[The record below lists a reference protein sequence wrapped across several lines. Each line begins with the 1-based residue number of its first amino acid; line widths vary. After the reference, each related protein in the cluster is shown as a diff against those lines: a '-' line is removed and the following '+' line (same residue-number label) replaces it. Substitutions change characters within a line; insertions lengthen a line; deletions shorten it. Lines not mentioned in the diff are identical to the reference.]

1 MDTRSIQAE
10 RSGGTCLPEGTR
22 LPFGNGNGYKGLE
35 RQKGDMQDAVSGPV
49 SFTGRSGQIK
59 EIERRLENMMVSRRN
74 SGLETALAPG
84 VMRSVFS
91 GWVLSLILSAGLLAP
106 LLAQQVGRPERG
118 QCPGGDPGALC
129 RGLYHERVWRSGAD
143 NRLGL
148 FNRGQ
153 GRKDYV
159 FPERPDPRSGRPRGR
174 PRNVRRIQAETI
186 RFTQDAL
193 KVARTITSRV
203 EPRETPK

>member
-1 MDTRSIQAE
+1 
-10 RSGGTCLPEGTR
+10 
-22 LPFGNGNGYKGLE
+22 
-35 RQKGDMQDAVSGPV
+35 
-49 SFTGRSGQIK
+49 
-59 EIERRLENMMVSRRN
+59 MMVSRRN

-106 LLAQQVGRPERG
+106 LLAQQVDVPKE
-118 QCPGGDPGALC
+118 
-129 RGLYHERVWRSGAD
+129 V
-143 NRLGL
+143 
-148 FNRGQ
+148 
-153 GRKDYV
+153 
-159 FPERPDPRSGRPRGR
+159 
-174 PRNVRRIQAETI
+174 NVRGVIQALSAEGFTMKEYEGAERIIDLGSSTVVKEEKKSIFHLVIMYSPSDLIPGLDVHVVGLETSGRIQAETI